1 MSTIKIIFCSSED
14 SQHDSELECY
24 MNQNKEI
31 YINIESPNNQ
41 FNFICLNKEAAI
53 KFSKVLR
60 TEISKISD
68 NG

>member
-14 SQHDSELECY
+14 SKHDSELECY
-24 MNQNKEI
+24 MNENREI
-31 YINIESPNNQ
+31 YVNIESPNGA
-41 FNFICLNKEAAI
+41 FNFICLDKDAAI